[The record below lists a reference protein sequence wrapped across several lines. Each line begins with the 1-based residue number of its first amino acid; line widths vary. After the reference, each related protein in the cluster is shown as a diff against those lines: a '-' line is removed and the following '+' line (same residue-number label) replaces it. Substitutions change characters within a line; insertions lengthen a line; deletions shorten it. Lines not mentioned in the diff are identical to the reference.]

1 MRVLKVVRYA
11 AVVLTVLAV
20 ALAGRAMLLFQPV
33 GVPTPGGPFTL
44 VDGHGRVV
52 TDRDFRGQWML
63 VYFGYTYCPDVC
75 PTGLQ
80 VISHALGLL
89 SPEKAAR
96 TRPLFIT
103 VDPQRDTPGVVEA
116 YARAFHPGMVGL
128 TGTEQQVAD
137 VATAYRVYYR
147 RAPDSGRS
155 QDDYLVDH
163 SALAFLMGPDG
174 RYVTW
179 FAHGVSAE
187 DMAAELDRLL

>member
-1 MRVLKVVRYA
+1 MRALKVIRYT
-11 AVVLTVLAV
+11 AVVLTVLVV
-20 ALAGRAMLLFQPV
+20 ALAGRAMLFQPV
-33 GVPTPGGPFTL
+33 AVPTPGGSFTL

-80 VISHALGLL
+80 TISQALGLL
-89 SPEKAAR
+89 SSDKAGR
-96 TRPLFIT
+96 IRPFFIT
-103 VDPQRDTPGVVEA
+103 VDPQRDTPGVMQA
-116 YARAFHPGMVGL
+116 YTRAFHPDMVGL
-128 TGTEQQVAD
+128 TGTEQQIAD
-137 VATAYRVYYR
+137 VAAAYRVYYR
-147 RAPDSGRS
+147 KAPDSGRS

-174 RYVTW
+174 HYVTW

-187 DMAAELDRLL
+187 DIAGELDRLL